1 MENFGVNFNVAAV
14 VDENNIFSVGVN
26 YHDSEDVDLSLQ
38 VDGKDINEVINT
50 LITEFFSQ
58 YMEVSSKSEEEEEP
72 LSELEQLKKELEQ
85 IKAERKELEEKNEY
99 LKQCL
104 ANQDCEK
111 VVKETPKTYCID
123 LEAEDLFPYVMKML
137 GR

>member
-14 VDENNIFSVGVN
+14 IDENNNLSVGVN
-26 YHDSEDVDLSLQ
+26 YHDSEDVNISLQ
-38 VDGKDINEVINT
+38 VDGEDVNEVTNT

-58 YMEVSSKSEEEEEP
+58 YMEETSKSEEEEEP

-85 IKAERKELEEKNEY
+85 VKAERKELEEKNEY

-104 ANQDCEK
+104 VNQDCKK

-123 LEAEDLFPYVMKML
+123 LETEDLFPYVMKML